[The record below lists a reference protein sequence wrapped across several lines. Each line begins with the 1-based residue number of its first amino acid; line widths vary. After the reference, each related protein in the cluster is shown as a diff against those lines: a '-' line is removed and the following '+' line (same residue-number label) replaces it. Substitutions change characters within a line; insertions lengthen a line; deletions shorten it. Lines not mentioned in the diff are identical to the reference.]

1 MKTSKKYPEAIRIL
15 GIDVDNLSIVQA
27 NKAIE
32 DIVGK
37 SDKSTH
43 YVVKPYVDFMVKA
56 QKDSNVKDILK
67 NADLVLPDGVSL
79 QWAASYL
86 YGNPDKAFFKT
97 LRSLLFWIQKPAWK
111 NQILHESLGGPNQ
124 TIPLLK
130 IAESNNW
137 RVGILGGKPDEIAT
151 RRSNI
156 TKIFPGLESIYCW
169 HGYFGSNDKE
179 ELLDDIK
186 NKKLD
191 ILFVAMGF
199 PRQEEFIYTNRKE
212 NLAKVLIGE
221 GGTFDYN
228 QLGGSAKRA
237 PKRIQ
242 KFGLEW
248 LWRMAVQP
256 KKIVRL
262 YSVFKFII
270 LIKQSS
276 RKAKI

>member
-1 MKTSKKYPEAIRIL
+1 MKISIL
-15 GIDVDNLSIVQA
+15 DIDIDNLNISQA

-32 DIVGK
+32 DIVSK
-37 SDKSTH
+37 SGKSTH

-56 QKDSNVKDILK
+56 QKDSNIKNILR

-86 YGNPDKAFFKT
+86 YGDPSRAFLKT
-97 LRSLLFWIQKPAWK
+97 LRSLLFWIQKPTWR
-111 NQILHESLGGPNQ
+111 NQILRESLGGPNQ
-124 TIPLLK
+124 TIPLLR
-130 IAESNNW
+130 IAETNNW
-137 RVGILGGKPDEIAT
+137 RVGVLGGKPNEIDT
-151 RRSNI
+151 RRSNLL
-156 TKIFPGLESIYCW
+156 KMFPGMKDVYCW
-169 HGYFGSNDKE
+169 HGYFGSNENIK
-179 ELLDDIK
+179 LLNDIK
-186 NKKLD
+186 DKKLD

-199 PRQEEFIYTNRKE
+199 PRQEEFIYANRKE

-228 QLGGSAKRA
+228 QLGGNAKRA

-242 KFGLEW
+242 KLGLEW

-256 KKIVRL
+256 KRIVRL

-276 RKAKI
+276 REAKI